1 MDKNY
6 WFSIAVFYQ
15 PQLTI
20 PSLSFM
26 SKWEREKRID
36 RFVVHE
42 PTEMVVLCFHTFVMS
57 NFSFKIK
64 NIPHPHINYKL
75 KLINSNDLNNPPLV

>member
-6 WFSIAVFYQ
+6 WFSIALFYQ

-42 PTEMVVLCFHTFVMS
+42 PTEMILIYVLCFHTFVMS
-57 NFSFKIK
+57 KVSKSKTFRLST
-64 NIPHPHINYKL
+64 YKL
-75 KLINSNDLNNPPLV
+75 QIKTNKF